1 MKKIRLTESDLIRLI
16 KKVIKENED
25 SYVSYKPTMKYF
37 DGEFDIGNP
46 NYERNMKLHKKR
58 QEIEADDRKYNVPSY
73 NSKGREWEK
82 DELKN
87 WVNKNYGVE
96 VPDDLKPFTSHTI
109 KKWLRDN
116 EYSRLTESELIKI
129 VKRVI
134 KENED
139 FRSDMGVNPVFEDIM
154 NEIEKMYEDITY
166 ANTIEEL
173 DMVERD
179 IQYLLND
186 IHMSED
192 LSNDEKDEL
201 NDGLGDCMGLID
213 DMYSKFSEEDDYESW
228 SGRSSDDDDDM

>member
-1 MKKIRLTESDLIRLI
+1 MKKIVKLTENDLMR
-16 KKVIKENED
+16 
-25 SYVSYKPTMKYF
+25 
-37 DGEFDIGNP
+37 
-46 NYERNMKLHKKR
+46 
-58 QEIEADDRKYNVPSY
+58 
-73 NSKGREWEK
+73 
-82 DELKN
+82 
-87 WVNKNYGVE
+87 
-96 VPDDLKPFTSHTI
+96 
-109 KKWLRDN
+109 
-116 EYSRLTESELIKI
+116 I
-129 VKRVI
+129 VKKVI

-179 IQYLLND
+179 IRYLLND

-201 NDGLGDCMGLID
+201 NDNLGDCMGLID

-228 SGRSSDDDDDM
+228 SGRSSDDELFESDPDDDDSTDYVERDLDYADSIFYDEEDEENYM

>member
-1 MKKIRLTESDLIRLI
+1 MKKVVKLTENDLMR
-16 KKVIKENED
+16 
-25 SYVSYKPTMKYF
+25 
-37 DGEFDIGNP
+37 
-46 NYERNMKLHKKR
+46 
-58 QEIEADDRKYNVPSY
+58 
-73 NSKGREWEK
+73 
-82 DELKN
+82 
-87 WVNKNYGVE
+87 
-96 VPDDLKPFTSHTI
+96 
-109 KKWLRDN
+109 
-116 EYSRLTESELIKI
+116 I

-154 NEIEKMYEDITY
+154 NEIERMYEDITY

-179 IQYLLND
+179 IRYLLND

-213 DMYSKFSEEDDYESW
+213 DMYSELEGMEDYESR
-228 SGRSSDDDDDM
+228 SGRSSDDEDDELFESDPDDDEEDLTDYVERDLDYADSIFYDEEDEENYL

>member
-1 MKKIRLTESDLIRLI
+1 MKKIVKLTENDLMR
-16 KKVIKENED
+16 
-25 SYVSYKPTMKYF
+25 
-37 DGEFDIGNP
+37 
-46 NYERNMKLHKKR
+46 
-58 QEIEADDRKYNVPSY
+58 
-73 NSKGREWEK
+73 
-82 DELKN
+82 
-87 WVNKNYGVE
+87 
-96 VPDDLKPFTSHTI
+96 
-109 KKWLRDN
+109 
-116 EYSRLTESELIKI
+116 I
-129 VKRVI
+129 VKKVI

-179 IQYLLND
+179 IRYLIND

-213 DMYSKFSEEDDYESW
+213 DMYSKFSEEGDELFESDP
-228 SGRSSDDDDDM
+228 DDDEEDLTDYVERDLDYADSIFYDEEDEENYM

>member
-1 MKKIRLTESDLIRLI
+1 MKKIVRLTEND
-16 KKVIKENED
+16 
-25 SYVSYKPTMKYF
+25 
-37 DGEFDIGNP
+37 
-46 NYERNMKLHKKR
+46 
-58 QEIEADDRKYNVPSY
+58 
-73 NSKGREWEK
+73 
-82 DELKN
+82 
-87 WVNKNYGVE
+87 
-96 VPDDLKPFTSHTI
+96 
-109 KKWLRDN
+109 
-116 EYSRLTESELIKI
+116 LIKI

-179 IQYLLND
+179 IRYLIND

-201 NDGLGDCMGLID
+201 NDNLGDCMGLID
-213 DMYSKFSEEDDYESW
+213 DMYSKFSEEEDYESW
-228 SGRSSDDDDDM
+228 SGRSSDDELFESDPDDDDSTDYVERDLDYSDSIFYDEEDEENYL

>member
-1 MKKIRLTESDLIRLI
+1 MKKVVRLTEND
-16 KKVIKENED
+16 
-25 SYVSYKPTMKYF
+25 
-37 DGEFDIGNP
+37 
-46 NYERNMKLHKKR
+46 
-58 QEIEADDRKYNVPSY
+58 
-73 NSKGREWEK
+73 
-82 DELKN
+82 
-87 WVNKNYGVE
+87 
-96 VPDDLKPFTSHTI
+96 
-109 KKWLRDN
+109 
-116 EYSRLTESELIKI
+116 LIKI

-179 IQYLLND
+179 IRYLLND

-213 DMYSKFSEEDDYESW
+213 DMYSKFSEEEDHEDIPSYKTKW
-228 SGRSSDDDDDM
+228 RMPSDDDM

>member
-1 MKKIRLTESDLIRLI
+1 MKKIVRLTESDLI
-16 KKVIKENED
+16 
-25 SYVSYKPTMKYF
+25 
-37 DGEFDIGNP
+37 
-46 NYERNMKLHKKR
+46 
-58 QEIEADDRKYNVPSY
+58 
-73 NSKGREWEK
+73 
-82 DELKN
+82 
-87 WVNKNYGVE
+87 
-96 VPDDLKPFTSHTI
+96 
-109 KKWLRDN
+109 
-116 EYSRLTESELIKI
+116 KI
-129 VKRVI
+129 VKKVI

-179 IQYLLND
+179 IRYLIND

-213 DMYSKFSEEDDYESW
+213 DMYSKFSEEDELFESDP
-228 SGRSSDDDDDM
+228 DDDEEDSTDYVERDLDYSDSIFYDEDDEENYV

>member
-1 MKKIRLTESDLIRLI
+1 MKKIVKLTENDL
-16 KKVIKENED
+16 
-25 SYVSYKPTMKYF
+25 M
-37 DGEFDIGNP
+37 
-46 NYERNMKLHKKR
+46 
-58 QEIEADDRKYNVPSY
+58 
-73 NSKGREWEK
+73 
-82 DELKN
+82 
-87 WVNKNYGVE
+87 
-96 VPDDLKPFTSHTI
+96 
-109 KKWLRDN
+109 
-116 EYSRLTESELIKI
+116 KI

-154 NEIEKMYEDITY
+154 NEIERMYEDITY

-179 IQYLLND
+179 IRYLLND

-213 DMYSKFSEEDDYESW
+213 DMYSELEGMEDYESR
-228 SGRSSDDDDDM
+228 SGRFSDEEDELFESDPDDDDSTDYVERDLDYSDSIFYDEDDEENYV